1 MNMKIKSAFKHL
13 DLLFIII
20 LIVIFF
26 IYRLDLISYGLPF
39 FVNNDETAFQ
49 GSTLSSLSFITG
61 YFELNYNPIYAP
73 LINLVLILKSIFIN
87 ELLINSL
94 SLDQIRSKIYF
105 NPELFLFYGRI
116 ASLTITSLSIFILYL
131 IFRKLKINFLIYSI
145 LLITFSTSVVMLNV
159 STIMSKNSSYLLIY
173 LIQLYFLIKYLIK
186 INKFNNNSYF
196 IFGFLAA
203 IAWGINYWS
212 AFISIYAVFF
222 LHFIKFRFSKIH
234 FLLCFLLIFIVF
246 GPFINIFFV
255 NQLPFEFISASQV
268 SNSEIDLFIKSF
280 SNDVLKS
287 LKIIY
292 FNEKNFLLLSIIAP
306 FFFLNKY
313 TNFKKEILLISF
325 IIFVPIF
332 MFGISDMVIPQ
343 LRYFAG
349 INCVILIL
357 TAIVLNELYRLNFKY
372 LSMFLLAFNFYFI
385 YENIKQND
393 KINDVI
399 SKDHSFYSFNDNIK
413 KDKSKILYLV
423 NLNFQESLNQNLYYL
438 ELYNNNLI
446 KKSESTKK
454 FLNNIKRKIQ
464 KIENT
469 EDIEIN
475 NKDLKEDL
483 IYFNYSY
490 FPIKDLKKFF
500 EFIKQDFEYIV
511 IEESRP
517 FYTENREIQFEI
529 KSYVKKNF
537 LLDHIHFKNDKIYL
551 RSQQSVIHY
560 FTNSLWRLEFAE
572 NFYNVPYDN
581 FSGFDKINNN
591 NLDVIYGA
599 NYSLYKLK

>member
-39 FVNNDETAFQ
+39 FVNNDEAAFQ

-73 LINLVLILKSIFIN
+73 LINLALILKSIFIN

-131 IFRKLKINFLIYSI
+131 IFKKLKINFLIYSI
-145 LLITFSTSVVMLNV
+145 LLITLSTSVVMLNV
-159 STIMSKNSSYLLIY
+159 STIMSKNSSLLLIY
-173 LIQLYFLIKYLIK
+173 LIQLYFTIKYLIK

-222 LHFIKFRFSKIH
+222 LHFKKFRFSKIH
-234 FLLCFLLIFIVF
+234 FLLIFLLIFIVF

-255 NQLPFEFISASQV
+255 NQLPFEFISASQD
-268 SNSEIDLFIKSF
+268 SNLEINLFIESF
-280 SNDVLKS
+280 TNDVLKS

-332 MFGISDMVIPQ
+332 LFGISGKVIPQ

-349 INCVILIL
+349 TSCVILIL
-357 TAIVLNELYRLNFKY
+357 ISIVLNELYRLNYKY
-372 LSMFLLAFNFYFI
+372 LCIFLLALNFYFI
-385 YENIKQND
+385 YENIIQNN
-393 KINDVI
+393 KINKVV
-399 SKDHSFYSFNDNIK
+399 SKNHSFYNFNENIK

-438 ELYNNNLI
+438 ELYNNDLI
-446 KKSESTKK
+446 KKSKSTKK
-454 FLNNIKRKIQ
+454 FLNNIKQKIE

-469 EDIEIN
+469 KYIEID
-475 NKDLKEDL
+475 NKGLKEGL

-500 EFIKQDFEYIV
+500 DFIKQDFEYVV
-511 IEESRP
+511 IEESRA
-517 FYTENREIQFEI
+517 FYLDDRTIQNKI

-537 LLDHIHFKNDKIYL
+537 LLDHIHFKEDKIFL
-551 RSQQSVIHY
+551 RSQQMVIHY
-560 FTNSLWRLEFAE
+560 YTNSLIRLEFAE
-572 NFYNVPYDN
+572 NIDKDN
-581 FSGFDKINNN
+581 LGI
-591 NLDVIYGA
+591 IYGT
-599 NYSLYKLK
+599 NYSLYKLR